1 MSIFIIMEVRAER
14 IYLHAWGGCGLE
26 GKGEI
31 LRIRVT
37 RSKRGRVKEGR
48 RHANFGF
55 PAF

>member
-37 RSKRGRVKEGR
+37 RSKRGRVKEGH